1 MGSVISLAAES
12 IISGCPSGSTARKSS
27 TTGTGSRR
35 LVDLPAIAISF
46 GSINMHEIEF
56 QKKRDVPRIES
67 VSRIDGQVPAV
78 RST

>member
-1 MGSVISLAAES
+1 MPQWEYGKEIEYHW
-12 IISGCPSGSTARKSS
+12 P
-27 TTGTGSRR
+27 GSRR